1 MVLDTGSE
9 LSWLL
14 CNSSS
19 AAALSFDPQCSSSYY
34 PVPCSSPACSDRGRD
49 LPMPPVC
56 DASSTAGFCHFYLS
70 YTDASTAEGV
80 LATDSFLLGSSSP
93 VPTVFGCV
101 ASTYSS
107 AGGDTDAA
115 GLLGMN
121 RGSLSFVNQSGIR
134 RFSYCIPDDDASGV
148 LVLGDA
154 EPPFPL
160 SLNYTPLIQISL
172 PLPYFDRVAYTV
184 QLEGIRVGDNLLP
197 IPKSVLVPDHTG
209 AGQTMVDSGTQF
221 TFLLG
226 PAYDALKSEFSRQTS
241 GALVPLDEPDFV
253 FQGAFDLC
261 FRLPAERDAP
271 PPGLPTV
278 VLLLRGGAEVA
289 VAGERLLYRAAGDA
303 PGSDAVWCFTFGN
316 SDLVP
321 LSAYVIGHHHQ
332 QNVWVAYDL
341 ENARV
346 GFAPARCD
354 QASRL
359 LGFSQKPTPLSS
371 SRFPRSASARKRAVT
386 LATSAA
392 MSDGP
397 APVVLVTGAGG
408 RTGSLSLSL
417 SESLFPFI
425 LRLLSD
431 LPFGIRILS
440 SCQIVYKKL
449 KERSDQFV
457 ARGLVRTA
465 ESKEKIGGADD
476 VFVGDIRNAES
487 IIPAVQGIDALIILT
502 SAVPKMKP
510 GFDPSKGERPEFYF
524 EDGSYPEQVDW
535 IGQKNQIDAA
545 RAVGVKQIVLVG
557 SMGGTDINHPLNNIG
572 NGKILIWKR
581 KAEQYLA
588 DSGIPYTII
597 RAGGLQDK
605 DGGVREL
612 LVGKDDELLKT
623 ETRTIARP
631 DVAEVCIQALQYE
644 EAKFKAF
651 DLASK
656 PEGTGTPTADFK
668 ALFSQVTTRF

>member
-1 MVLDTGSE
+1 MLMRAYF
-9 LSWLL
+9 LS
-14 CNSSS
+14 
-19 AAALSFDPQCSSSYY
+19 
-34 PVPCSSPACSDRGRD
+34 
-49 LPMPPVC
+49 
-56 DASSTAGFCHFYLS
+56 
-70 YTDASTAEGV
+70 
-80 LATDSFLLGSSSP
+80 
-93 VPTVFGCV
+93 
-101 ASTYSS
+101 
-107 AGGDTDAA
+107 
-115 GLLGMN
+115 
-121 RGSLSFVNQSGIR
+121 
-134 RFSYCIPDDDASGV
+134 
-148 LVLGDA
+148 
-154 EPPFPL
+154 
-160 SLNYTPLIQISL
+160 
-172 PLPYFDRVAYTV
+172 
-184 QLEGIRVGDNLLP
+184 
-197 IPKSVLVPDHTG
+197 
-209 AGQTMVDSGTQF
+209 
-221 TFLLG
+221 
-226 PAYDALKSEFSRQTS
+226 
-241 GALVPLDEPDFV
+241 
-253 FQGAFDLC
+253 
-261 FRLPAERDAP
+261 AP
-271 PPGLPTV
+271 PK
-278 VLLLRGGAEVA
+278 
-289 VAGERLLYRAAGDA
+289 
-303 PGSDAVWCFTFGN
+303 
-316 SDLVP
+316 
-321 LSAYVIGHHHQ
+321 I
-332 QNVWVAYDL
+332 
-341 ENARV
+341 
-346 GFAPARCD
+346 
-354 QASRL
+354 
-359 LGFSQKPTPLSS
+359 SQKPTPLSS

-392 MSDGP
+392 MADGP

-408 RTGSLSLSL
+408 RT
-417 SESLFPFI
+417 
-425 LRLLSD
+425 
-431 LPFGIRILS
+431 
-440 SCQIVYKKL
+440 
-449 KERSDQFV
+449 DQFV

-588 DSGIPYTII
+588 ESGIPYTII

-656 PEGTGTPTADFK
+656 PEGTGTPTTDFK